1 MSTTSAVQSAFS
13 PLFAPMQGPLYG
25 KSVLQGA
32 SADLA
37 GQSGGVSA
45 RCCVAAELVALF
57 ERAVLALQMLRPLR
71 RSLTHTHFSC
81 VSHPRH
87 SRCMQV
93 SEHGHDSVDLW
104 LHYARC
110 HLRQGAFAKASAVHD
125 RALRV
130 LKEQLHSDFVTRY
143 QEALRGDAE

>member
-1 MSTTSAVQSAFS
+1 
-13 PLFAPMQGPLYG
+13 
-25 KSVLQGA
+25 
-32 SADLA
+32 
-37 GQSGGVSA
+37 
-45 RCCVAAELVALF
+45 
-57 ERAVLALQMLRPLR
+57 
-71 RSLTHTHFSC
+71 
-81 VSHPRH
+81 
-87 SRCMQV
+87 MQV

>member
-25 KSVLQGA
+25 KSVLQGS

-45 RCCVAAELVALF
+45 RCVAAELVALF

-71 RSLTHTHFSC
+71 RSLTRTLF
-81 VSHPRH
+81 
-87 SRCMQV
+87 
-93 SEHGHDSVDLW
+93 
-104 LHYARC
+104 
-110 HLRQGAFAKASAVHD
+110 LRLAPTSLPMHAGV
-125 RALRV
+125 
-130 LKEQLHSDFVTRY
+130 
-143 QEALRGDAE
+143 